1 MSNFDPAIHPV
12 GLISRRGNAYGWET
26 KLHFSRYFYRPQ
38 SVFDERECFQVS
50 ILDVTA
56 EWLTSEVIAL
66 KKGWELALNSKVID
80 QRGRARHIGMIDFMG
95 RPDMNLVSERVRN
108 LLGAR
113 AAKRIS
119 YYDSGRSIHGY
130 ILELMGPAEWHRYL
144 GRMLLMNAPDE
155 TPLVDARWIGHRL
168 LGGYS
173 ALRWSANSQHYSQV
187 PVLLRT

>member
-1 MSNFDPAIHPV
+1 MSNFDPATHPV
-12 GLISRRGNAYGWET
+12 GLISRLANAYGWEI

-56 EWLTSEVIAL
+56 EWLTAEVVAL

-80 QRGRARHIGMIDFMG
+80 QRGRTRHVGMIDFMG
-95 RPDMNLVSERVRN
+95 CPDMNLVAERVRN
-108 LLGAR
+108 LLGAG
-113 AAKRIS
+113 AAKRIA

-130 ILELMGPAEWHRYL
+130 ILEMMSPAEWHRYL

-155 TPLVDARWIGHRL
+155 SPLVDARWIGHRL

-173 ALRWSANSQHYSQV
+173 ALRWSANSQHYLQV
-187 PVLLRT
+187 PILMRT